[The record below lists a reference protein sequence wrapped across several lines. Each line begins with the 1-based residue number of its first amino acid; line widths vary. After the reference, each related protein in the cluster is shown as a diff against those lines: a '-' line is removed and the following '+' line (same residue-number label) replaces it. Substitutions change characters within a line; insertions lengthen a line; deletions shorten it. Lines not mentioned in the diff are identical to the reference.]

1 MFNSLNGIW
10 DAAYGEE
17 EVQLVG
23 MKVSA
28 ELAAEFYCDTD
39 GHLTIEDCDGNWIEI
54 DEHNTIVDA
63 GCLGM

>member
-1 MFNSLNGIW
+1 MFNSLNEIW

-23 MKVSA
+23 MKVSD
-28 ELAAEFYCDTD
+28 ELALEFECYG
-39 GHLTIEDCDGNWIEI
+39 GHLTIEDWDGNWVEI
-54 DEHNTIVDA
+54 DEHKTIVDA

>member
-1 MFNSLNGIW
+1 MFNSLNDIW

-23 MKVSA
+23 MKVSD
-28 ELAAEFYCDTD
+28 ELALEFECYG